1 LKFYLSTEKPTDGAF
16 SSTKINK
23 LLENFTDKSEMRSV
37 IAGKIKR
44 AITDEGL
51 DDMERSDAKFAYA
64 LIMGHYDKHHKKQ
77 SYAESL
83 LKAAYDADNLGA
95 LYVWGRR
102 IYLGEGVPK
111 NVNRAANFIQS
122 AHSTVEDLIQ
132 ENDEMPGDRWE
143 EPGKLWNLFATDLEY
158 EDHKMWDSMREAA
171 GNIRAELEKEKERNS
186 GSQARKEIDKLERIR
201 KNSEKMLQDAFDIAG
216 DIAART
222 TELRDLK
229 NQAKSESTVVKKTIS
244 ISDETSKTT
253 ANLIKTIDKDLDPS
267 GMKKV
272 DLAHQN
278 VRYVIAQTA
287 QALASWMSSG
297 LSGGLSDMF
306 AASASMGKSLKLSC
320 GLDNALVTYK
330 KKKKLALPAGPLKS
344 KKSDFGGM

>member
-1 LKFYLSTEKPTDGAF
+1 
-16 SSTKINK
+16 
-23 LLENFTDKSEMRSV
+23 
-37 IAGKIKR
+37 
-44 AITDEGL
+44 
-51 DDMERSDAKFAYA
+51 
-64 LIMGHYDKHHKKQ
+64 
-77 SYAESL
+77 
-83 LKAAYDADNLGA
+83 
-95 LYVWGRR
+95 
-102 IYLGEGVPK
+102 
-111 NVNRAANFIQS
+111 
-122 AHSTVEDLIQ
+122 
-132 ENDEMPGDRWE
+132 
-143 EPGKLWNLFATDLEY
+143 
-158 EDHKMWDSMREAA
+158 
-171 GNIRAELEKEKERNS
+171 ERNS
-186 GSQARKEIDKLERIR
+186 GTQARKEIDKLERIR

-267 GMKKV
+267 GMEKV

-344 KKSDFGGM
+344 KKSDF